1 MRLILTSIVV
11 AVYLL
16 HQDVWFWRNARPL
29 VFGFLPIGL
38 FYHAAFC
45 LLCSAVMMLLVKFAW
60 PLDLDKP
67 ASALLP
73 EDEGR

>member
-1 MRLILTSIVV
+1 MRFILASVV
-11 AVYLL
+11 IAVYFL
-16 HQDVWFWRNARPL
+16 HQDVWFWRTARPL
-29 VFGFLPIGL
+29 IFGFLPIGL
-38 FYHAAFC
+38 FYHATFC

-60 PLDLDKP
+60 PLNLDKP

>member
-1 MRLILTSIVV
+1 VRFILASVV
-11 AVYLL
+11 IAVYFL
-16 HQDVWFWRNARPL
+16 HQDVWFWRTARPL
-29 VFGFLPIGL
+29 IFGFLPIGL

-60 PLDLDKP
+60 PLNLDKP